1 MITASFY
8 NVARKP
14 LRLNEFAIRNT
25 PVTKFNR
32 ACRCAGWAFS
42 HSYIG
47 EMTQADKGVIAR
59 TQSMTFFGKNPCPF
73 HNGTIEPF
81 NGRSR

>member
-1 MITASFY
+1 
-8 NVARKP
+8 
-14 LRLNEFAIRNT
+14 
-25 PVTKFNR
+25 
-32 ACRCAGWAFS
+32 
-42 HSYIG
+42 
-47 EMTQADKGVIAR
+47 MTQADKGVIAR